1 MQMQGMN
8 IEMTK
13 MKFEALKAKYKAQK
27 LEAVATLM
35 IYANNSVGVGEHPQ
49 IIDEM
54 DKQVGK
60 IADASERLTLIDNLM
75 QEVVGSESVNG

>member
-1 MQMQGMN
+1 MN
-8 IEMTK
+8 LELTK
-13 MKFEALKAKYKAQK
+13 IKFKALQARYEAQK
-27 LEAVATLM
+27 LEAIATLM
-35 IYANNSVGVGEHPQ
+35 IYANDSVGIGEHPQ

>member
-1 MQMQGMN
+1 MQSMN
-8 IEMTK
+8 IEITK

-35 IYANNSVGVGEHPQ
+35 IYANNSVGIGEHPQ
-49 IIDEM
+49 IIEEM

>member
-1 MQMQGMN
+1 MN
-8 IEMTK
+8 LELTK
-13 MKFEALKAKYKAQK
+13 IKFKALQARYEAQK
-27 LEAVATLM
+27 LEAIATLM
-35 IYANNSVGVGEHPQ
+35 IYANDSVGIGEHPQ

-60 IADASERLTLIDNLM
+60 IADANERLTLIDNLM